1 LYLPGEQITLNTATG
16 ATTGIRYFDL
26 PGGGTA
32 YRTGTGINYGY
43 ETDDQQGTSLLS
55 LSYTAQ
61 SPTWRQ
67 QTPYGAPRGTTATWI
82 DNHAFL
88 DKPADPATGL
98 DIVGAR
104 SYDPGI
110 GRFTSPDPVLEQDSP
125 LELNGYSYAA
135 ANPITNSDPDGLCAK
150 ALPDEPPI
158 HCDHTPV
165 PVYNRHAGTGAG
177 GGHYIPYQPVPS
189 GNGSHRGGCF
199 RGLGSGCPHH
209 DSHQS
214 SGGFLRSFAHYFD
227 VARHGTLH
235 YYDVANDFTN
245 WGLDHIYL
253 QVSACLLGCIS
264 LTAQGK
270 QPDLLGKYPGIH

>member
-110 GRFTSPDPVLEQDSP
+110 GRFTSADPVLEQDSP

-165 PVYNRHAGTGAG
+165 PVYNGHAGTGAG
-177 GGHYIPYQPVPS
+177 GGHYIPYVPAPRGAGS
-189 GNGSHRGGCF
+189 GNNPNGSGSHHGGCF
-199 RGLGSGCPHH
+199 RGLGPGCPHH
-209 DSHQS
+209 VS
-214 SGGFLRSFAHYFD
+214 SNGNRFLPWIATHGYVQGSGCFIACGSVTFQGG
-227 VARHGTLH
+227 
-235 YYDVANDFTN
+235 
-245 WGLDHIYL
+245 HIIL
-253 QVSACLLGCIS
+253 ATSAVSL
-264 LTAQGK
+264 
-270 QPDLLGKYPGIH
+270 